1 MKLIDRDLV
10 ELAAQYGNQDTI
22 PDPVV
27 IARYIC
33 TTSPAIWLVTWF
45 DHVSGYAS
53 GYRSGQGNDD
63 GWGLF
68 NILELARMLIPTD
81 TFFFDHKSGGTVH
94 RQSYGRVIR
103 DAQFTPRRLSD
114 CIPLRERLLG
124 VPELKARKDE
134 LGKKPVIMKPEPAET
149 PDAPVDIQSA

>member
-10 ELAAQYGNQDTI
+10 ELSAQYGTQDTI

-33 TTSPAIWLVTWF
+33 TTSPAAWLVTWF
-45 DHVSGYAS
+45 DPTSGYAS
-53 GYRSGQGNDD
+53 GFRIGQGKQDD

-94 RQSYGRVIR
+94 RQSYGRIIR
-103 DAQFTPRRLSD
+103 DSQFTTRRLSD
-114 CIPLRERLLG
+114 CIPYNERVLG
-124 VPELKARKDE
+124 VPELAKRREDVM
-134 LGKKPVIMKPEPAET
+134 KKPVIMKPEPVET
-149 PDAPVDIQSA
+149 PEEHAAA